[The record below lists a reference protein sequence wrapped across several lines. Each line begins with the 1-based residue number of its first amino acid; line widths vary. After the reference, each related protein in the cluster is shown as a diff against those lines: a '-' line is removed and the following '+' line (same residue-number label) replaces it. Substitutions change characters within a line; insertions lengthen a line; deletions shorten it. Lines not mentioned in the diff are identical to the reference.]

1 LQQLNRYNKHH
12 YSPGKPLWVVM
23 IWIIISTLIFESN
36 YFVITGVKPFILR
49 LFGASIGQSVVI
61 KPNVKIKFPW
71 RLTIGA
77 YSWIGEG
84 VWIDNLASVDIGNH
98 VCISQNTQIITGNHA
113 FNKSSFDLIIKPIV
127 IKDQVWI
134 GARAL
139 IAPGV
144 ICEKGSVL
152 LMGSVLLKKMN
163 PYTIYRGHPAKF
175 YKSRNSSSN
184 G

>member
-1 LQQLNRYNKHH
+1 MV
-12 YSPGKPLWVVM
+12 S
-23 IWIIISTLIFESN
+23 SLIFESN
-36 YFVITGVKPFILR
+36 FFVITRIKPFILR
-49 LFGASIGQSVVI
+49 WFGASIGQNVVI

-71 RLTIGA
+71 RLTIGS

-84 VWIDNLASVDIGNH
+84 VWIDNLAAVDIGNH

-113 FNKSSFDLIIKPIV
+113 FDKSSFDLITKPIV

-144 ICEKGSVL
+144 ICEIGSVL

-163 PYTIYRGHPAKF
+163 RYNIYRGHPAKF
-175 YKSRNSSSN
+175 YKSRNSFSN